1 METPS
6 AEVAKAADSMSKSS
20 VKKYAKTKHKD
31 LPEKVSEAMN
41 FSEYLEATDG
51 VKPVYQV
58 EGELP
63 KCPPGYKYNQKSKRC
78 EPKTEKDSVMDKG
91 AKDSSPANAAS
102 YKVWGRTGLNGD
114 GYAWED
120 RGGDW
125 GNGGDNGGGMGATNY

>member
-51 VKPVYQV
+51 VKPVYHV

-63 KCPPGYKYNQKSKRC
+63 KCPPGYKYNQKTKRC
-78 EPKTEKDSVMDKG
+78 EPKTKEDEVGKD
-91 AKDSSPANAAS
+91 AKDSSPANSAS
-102 YKVWGRTGLNGD
+102 YKVFGKTGLNGD
-114 GYAWED
+114 GYAWEE
-120 RGGDW
+120 GGKW
-125 GNGGDNGGGMGATNY
+125 GDQGGAGMGDATPY